1 VNAILQAALPEDAD
15 PIRALVG
22 FIVARTF
29 IDDPALQQDTIA
41 NVNLNIDR
49 WLAQP
54 ELCVHVKAVAGGEIV
69 GMVLVREFW
78 NLCNL
83 FVHPQ
88 WQRKGIGRAL
98 LEAGCAPCKGR
109 SPKGAIL
116 LNAAPNAVGFYAR
129 LGFVERE
136 PTRPL
141 PPGAKAMLR
150 RV

>member
-1 VNAILQAALPEDAD
+1 VNAILQPALPDDAAE
-15 PIRALVG
+15 IRALVA
-22 FIVARTF
+22 FTVAHTF
-29 IDDPALQQDTIA
+29 TDDPDLQQDTIA
-41 NVNLNIDR
+41 NVDLNVDR

-54 ELCVHVKAVAGGEIV
+54 QACIHLKAVAGGRIV

-83 FVHPQ
+83 FVHPG
-88 WQRKGIGRAL
+88 WQRQGIGQAL
-98 LEAGCAPCKGR
+98 LEAACEPCKGR

-116 LNAAPNAVGFYAR
+116 LNAAPNAVDFYAR

-136 PTRPL
+136 PTRAL